1 MEITLGF
8 SSCPNDTYMFDALV
22 HKKIDTEGFDFNYVI
37 SDVQELNR
45 RAFVGDLQMTKLS
58 YFAYSHVYQN
68 YQILDSGSALGFAN
82 GPLVICKKGDE
93 KKINA
98 SSRILIPG
106 KETTANLLFSIAY
119 PEFTNKTE
127 CLFSEIEPKI
137 MSGEYDAG
145 VIIHEDRF
153 TYAERGFSLL
163 CDLGTYWESQ
173 TKSPIPL
180 GAIVVR
186 RDVPDDVKMTLSR
199 LLKKS
204 IEYANAHP
212 MDSYAFIHEHAQ
224 AIEDDVLRKH
234 IALFVNDFS
243 LSLGEQGRK
252 AVETLYRRAYEVG
265 ILSSK
270 PSQIFLNL

>member
-82 GPLVICKKGDE
+82 GPLFICKKGDG

-137 MSGEYDAG
+137 KSGEYDAG

-186 RDVPDDVKMTLSR
+186 RDVPDDVKKILSR

-265 ILSSK
+265 ILSSE

>member
-82 GPLVICKKGDE
+82 GPLFICKKGDE

-252 AVETLYRRAYEVG
+252 AVETLYRRANEVG

>member
-82 GPLVICKKGDE
+82 GPLFICKKGDE

-186 RDVPDDVKMTLSR
+186 RDVP
-199 LLKKS
+199 S

>member
-82 GPLVICKKGDE
+82 GPLFICKKGDG

-265 ILSSK
+265 ILSSE

>member
-82 GPLVICKKGDE
+82 GPLFICKKGDE
-93 KKINA
+93 KKINV

-186 RDVPDDVKMTLSR
+186 RDVPDDVKKTLSR

-252 AVETLYRRAYEVG
+252 AVDTLYRRAYEVG
-265 ILSSK
+265 ILSSE

>member
-22 HKKIDTEGFDFNYVI
+22 HKKIDTEGFDFKYVI

-82 GPLVICKKGDE
+82 GPLFICKKGDE

-186 RDVPDDVKMTLSR
+186 RDVPDDVKMILSR

-265 ILSSK
+265 ILSSE

>member
-82 GPLVICKKGDE
+82 GPLFICKKGDE

-137 MSGEYDAG
+137 KSGEYDAG

-186 RDVPDDVKMTLSR
+186 RDVPDDVKKILSR

-265 ILSSK
+265 ILSSE

>member
-22 HKKIDTEGFDFNYVI
+22 HKKIDTEGIDFNYII

-82 GPLVICKKGDE
+82 GPLFICKKGDE

-119 PEFTNKTE
+119 PEFTNKNE

-186 RDVPDDVKMTLSR
+186 RDVPDDVKKTLSR
-199 LLKKS
+199 LLKNS

-265 ILSSK
+265 ILSSE

>member
-82 GPLVICKKGDE
+82 GPLFICKKGDE

-173 TKSPIPL
+173 TKAPIPL

-265 ILSSK
+265 ILSSE

>member
-22 HKKIDTEGFDFNYVI
+22 HKKIDTEGFDFNYII

-82 GPLVICKKGDE
+82 GPLFICKKGDE

-119 PEFTNKTE
+119 PEFTNKSE

-186 RDVPDDVKMTLSR
+186 RDVPDEIKKTFSR
-199 LLKKS
+199 LLKNS
-204 IEYANAHP
+204 IVYANAHP

-243 LSLGEQGRK
+243 LSLGGQGRK

-265 ILSSK
+265 ILSSE

>member
-82 GPLVICKKGDE
+82 GPLFICKKGDE

-106 KETTANLLFSIAY
+106 TETTANLLFSIAY

-265 ILSSK
+265 ILSSE

>member
-82 GPLVICKKGDE
+82 GPLFICKKGDE

-224 AIEDDVLRKH
+224 AIEDEVLRKH

>member
-82 GPLVICKKGDE
+82 GPLFICKKGDE

-186 RDVPDDVKMTLSR
+186 RDVPDDVKKILSR

-265 ILSSK
+265 ILSSE

>member
-22 HKKIDTEGFDFNYVI
+22 HKKIDTEDFDFNYVI

-82 GPLVICKKGDE
+82 GPLFICKKGDE

-204 IEYANAHP
+204 IEYANVHP

>member
-82 GPLVICKKGDE
+82 GPLFICKKGDE

-186 RDVPDDVKMTLSR
+186 RDVPDDVKKTLSR
-199 LLKKS
+199 FLKKS

-265 ILSSK
+265 ILSSE

>member
-82 GPLVICKKGDE
+82 GPLFICKKGDE

-186 RDVPDDVKMTLSR
+186 RDVPDDEKKTLSR
-199 LLKKS
+199 LLKNS

-265 ILSSK
+265 ILSSE

>member
-22 HKKIDTEGFDFNYVI
+22 HKKIETEGFDFNYVI

-82 GPLVICKKGDE
+82 GPLFICKTGDE
-93 KKINA
+93 EKINA

-186 RDVPDDVKMTLSR
+186 RDVPDDVRKTLSR
-199 LLKKS
+199 LLKNS

>member
-82 GPLVICKKGDE
+82 GPLFICKKGDE

-186 RDVPDDVKMTLSR
+186 RDVPDDVKKTLSR

-265 ILSSK
+265 ILSSE